1 MSLTEREAH
10 FEFGENWQSFADSVG
25 QDHIDEASKALRK
38 LFPEGLAGKSF
49 VDIGCGS
56 GIRSIAAFEL
66 GASSV
71 TALDIDENSVR
82 ATNGML
88 SEYAAGR
95 DWKARIASVFDLTP
109 ENTETFDVV
118 FSWGVLHHTG
128 DMWRAI
134 ETASRLVKP
143 GGLYVIAIYAKTPRC
158 DLWRKEKWLYSKSP
172 RFVQAAI
179 RVAYMTAF
187 LGFLP
192 VTGWRPIAFVR
203 NYKREHGMNWSHNV
217 HDWLGGYP
225 YESASA
231 SEIDAKL
238 VSLGLTEVRSFLIE
252 PGSGIWSAGC
262 NEYVY
267 ARPHQATQDEKT
279 GG

>member
-10 FEFGENWQSFADSVG
+10 FEFGENWQSFSDSV
-25 QDHIDEASKALRK
+25 DRSHIDEAIKALRK
-38 LFPEGLAGKSF
+38 FFPDGLAGKSF
-49 VDIGCGS
+49 IDIGCGS

-82 ATNGML
+82 AARGML
-88 SEYAAGR
+88 SKYAAGR
-95 DWKARIASVFDLTP
+95 DWTAKIASVFDLAP
-109 ENTETFDVV
+109 ENTGTFDTV

-143 GGLYVIAIYAKTPRC
+143 GGLYAIAIYTKTPRC
-158 DLWRKEKWLYSKSP
+158 DFWRKEKRFYSKSP

-179 RVAYMTAF
+179 RLAYMTAF

-192 VTGWRPIAFVR
+192 ATGWRPIEFVR
-203 NYKREHGMNWSHNV
+203 NYKRDGGMNWSHNV

-231 SEIDAKL
+231 PEMHAKL
-238 VSLGLTEVRSFLIE
+238 ASLGMTEVRSFVIDA
-252 PGSGIWSAGC
+252 GSGIWSAGC
-262 NEYVY
+262 SEYLY
-267 ARPHQATQDEKT
+267 ARPH
-279 GG
+279 